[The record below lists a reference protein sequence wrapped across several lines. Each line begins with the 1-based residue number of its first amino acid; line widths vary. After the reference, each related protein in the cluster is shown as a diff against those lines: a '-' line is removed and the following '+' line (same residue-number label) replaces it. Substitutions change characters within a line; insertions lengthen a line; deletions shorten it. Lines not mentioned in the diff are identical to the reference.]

1 MAVKREPKRNV
12 LSVAPHGC
20 PPRPKW
26 PRDGDAAMT
35 PAWLDWRVWLVAI
48 ALMLLALFGIVPYL
62 LSRWMP

>member
-1 MAVKREPKRNV
+1 
-12 LSVAPHGC
+12 
-20 PPRPKW
+20 
-26 PRDGDAAMT
+26 MT